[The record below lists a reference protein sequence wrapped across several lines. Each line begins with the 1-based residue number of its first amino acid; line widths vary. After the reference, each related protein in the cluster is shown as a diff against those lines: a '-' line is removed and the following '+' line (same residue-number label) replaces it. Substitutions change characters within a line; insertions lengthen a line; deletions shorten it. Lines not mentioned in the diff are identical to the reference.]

1 MTDHAPQ
8 LTFHVSRFTF
18 GFRISAPSH
27 RRRAAA
33 AQTAFGTRET
43 EPQSRKQRFH
53 YRFDT
58 CG

>member
-43 EPQSRKQRFH
+43 EPQFLA
-53 YRFDT
+53 T
-58 CG
+58 PITG

>member
-18 GFRISAPSH
+18 GFRISAPP

-43 EPQSRKQRFH
+43 EPQFLAAPI
-53 YRFDT
+53 T
-58 CG
+58 G